1 MAFTKINAAGI
12 GTTETVT
19 VDGLTVINDGSF
31 GGNLTVGGVLT
42 YEDVT
47 NVDSVGLITA
57 RNGIVVGSGITLS
70 KDGDIFATGI
80 TTISENLKV
89 GTGVTISPDGD
100 GFFTG
105 VITATSYSGIDLSDV
120 TGATGDFSI
129 ADKIVHTGDTNTAI
143 RFPAADTITAETN
156 GSERARIDSSGRLLL
171 GTTTSAAHTNADDI
185 VIAKAGKVGLTINST
200 DSDASH
206 IYFADSSSNPGTY
219 AGYFEFHHGTDTLKY
234 GTGNDQRFQV
244 DSSGRFM
251 IGTTTEGQENADDLT
266 VAGSSNSGITI
277 RSGTSSF
284 GQLFFSDGT
293 SGDDEYRGIVGYSH
307 ADNFMKFHTNAVERL
322 RIDSTG
328 RISAGKHG
336 VGTYNDASE
345 WFKVQSDDTA
355 ANISIVGSNN
365 THSSLNMG
373 DEDDFNIQKI
383 KSDHTDNSLQFY
395 TDNTEKARIDSTGI
409 FESNSSF
416 SATYS
421 TTTSITPHLRSRNP
435 NGTDNIYGGIQLR
448 ADRGNGA
455 AAIFNIACLNSS
467 TSYESTLIFQSRN
480 TDGNFSEKMRIDPIG
495 RLLHGCTSATGGISE
510 GQITIEFAGNSRNAI
525 KTRDLNNNSTVNHMV
540 FCSGSAAVG
549 TITGTTGQAFFNNL
563 SDYRSKENDVKITDG
578 IEKIKLLR
586 PIRFNYKVDKD
597 TLCDGFFAHE
607 VAAAVPTAV
616 TGEKDGM
623 AKIRYEEGDTIPDG
637 KKIGDIKEYS
647 TTEIEPQ
654 MLDTGKIIPLLTAAL
669 QESITK
675 IETLEAEVAALKS
688 S

>member
-1 MAFTKINAAGI
+1 MTFTKITAAGI
-12 GTTETVT
+12 GTTESVT
-19 VDGLTVINDGSF
+19 LDGLSVINNGSF

-89 GTGVTISPDGD
+89 GSGVTISPDGD

-129 ADKIVHTGDTNTAI
+129 ADKIVHTGDTDTAI
-143 RFPAADTITAETN
+143 RFSGADTVTVETG
-156 GSERARIDSSGRLLL
+156 GSSRFKIDSSG
-171 GTTTSAAHTNADDI
+171 N
-185 VIAKAGKVGLTINST
+185 VTIGNDG
-200 DSDASH
+200 DSG
-206 IYFADSSSNPGTY
+206 SNP
-219 AGYFEFHHGTDTLKY
+219 
-234 GTGNDQRFQV
+234 
-244 DSSGRFM
+244 SSGYDELCIEGGNEH
-251 IGTTTEGQENADDLT
+251 IGMCFLSPAANNVDQTIAFGDSNNNQSGRIRYQHSQDAFSFDT
-266 VAGSSNSGITI
+266 AGS
-277 RSGTSSF
+277 
-284 GQLFFSDGT
+284 
-293 SGDDEYRGIVGYSH
+293 
-307 ADNFMKFHTNAVERL
+307 ERL
-322 RIDSTG
+322 RIDSKGQLSSGGSTT
-328 RISAGKHG
+328 AFD
-336 VGTYNDASE
+336 GT
-345 WFKVQSDDTA
+345 
-355 ANISIVGSNN
+355 
-365 THSSLNMG
+365 SSLNGLQMYY
-373 DEDDFNIQKI
+373 E
-383 KSDHTDNSLQFY
+383 TDSGLASFGSYSSGGSTNLLFY
-395 TDNTEKARIDSTGI
+395 TNSGGSAATEKLRINSSGKLFVGTTSGGDASATIRTKQLVSIDSSYSDYINAPYEAQVTINSGGQNKRIAILNSWDGQIHGNTIGMAYDGGYNMFFATNADTNDRPVERFRIGSSGI
-409 FESNSSF
+409 CEANNSIS
-416 SATYS
+416 STYS
-421 TTTSITPHLRSRNP
+421 STSSITPHLRARNP

-480 TDGNFSEKMRIDPIG
+480 TNGNFSEKMRIDSQG
-495 RLLHGCTSATGGISE
+495 KLLHGCTSATGGTSE
-510 GQITIEFAGNSRNAI
+510 GNITIEFPGNSRNAI
-525 KTRDLNNNSTVNHMV
+525 KTRDLDNNSTVNHMV
-540 FCSGSAAVG
+540 FVSGSSAVG
-549 TITGTTGQAFFNNL
+549 TITGTTGQAFYNNL

-607 VAAAVPTAV
+607 VTPAVPTAV
-616 TGEKDGM
+616 TGEKD
-623 AKIRYEEGDTIPDG
+623 AVDSEG
-637 KKIGDIKEYS
+637 KFS
-647 TTEIEPQ
+647 PQ

-675 IETLEAEVAALKS
+675 IETLESEVAALKS